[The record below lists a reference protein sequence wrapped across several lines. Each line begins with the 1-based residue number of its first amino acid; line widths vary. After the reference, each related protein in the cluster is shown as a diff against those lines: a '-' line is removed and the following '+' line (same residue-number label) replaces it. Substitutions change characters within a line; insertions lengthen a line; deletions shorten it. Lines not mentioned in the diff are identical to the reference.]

1 MGKKHPYRPD
11 YGVSP
16 GETISECLSALAL
29 DVDGAAFRMG
39 CASGELKGIIAEG
52 APGDL
57 ASTSTDARVRDFLN
71 EDETSAAR
79 AKRPAARRPVG
90 LSP

>member
-1 MGKKHPYRPD
+1 VGKKHPYCPD

-29 DVDGAAFRMG
+29 DVDGAASRMG

-52 APGDL
+52 TPISPVL
-57 ASTSTDARVRDFLN
+57 AAGLERVLGP
-71 EDETSAAR
+71 
-79 AKRPAARRPVG
+79 PASFWMSLDRRFQAHRQAS
-90 LSP
+90 L